1 MALAENNNAKT
12 PDKKPLIFIL
22 ISIALLAGG
31 SIGWIKLKQEQEQK
45 IQQAQTLLTQSCQN
59 NLSGNTNVL
68 DTSKKVGEAS
78 RRLQSVPNLPGLGY
92 QKAQNELANFS
103 TCIKRANATEN
114 FIEAQKMSKKALEV
128 DTQTIF
134 NLQEWQ
140 TINSDLVKAIDLL
153 KTVPPDVTLYNPA
166 QKQFKFYQKKSQ
178 LISQKIQQ
186 EETAVAA
193 FSQAEN
199 LQKQADT
206 MIQNR
211 PKIETLSEAG
221 SKLQDAIKILETIPE
236 ATTVSEKAKE
246 NLSIYGDKLEI
257 IKYRIATKQL
267 QPLLKDFSDFAESV
281 NTRLG
286 YDNYSERIKSL
297 QDSFRNLIKEAPEIK
312 SHPTVKALST
322 ALSKY
327 NDASILWRYCEQG
340 NCSNSFSAG
349 IGILDF
355 REALWIPDSFKI
367 NNALLTKK
375 YKVKTTANIFRRK
388 YFLLN
393 DALSQ
398 IWTQAKQDIQQAEE

>member
-22 ISIALLAGG
+22 ISIALLVGG
-31 SIGWIKLKQEQEQK
+31 SIGWIKLKQEQQKK
-45 IQQAQTLLTQSCQN
+45 IQQAQTLLTQSCQSN
-59 NLSGNTNVL
+59 ISGNTNVL
-68 DTSKKVGEAS
+68 NSSKKVGEAS
-78 RRLQSVPNLPGLGY
+78 RLLQSVPNLPGLDY
-92 QKAQNELANFS
+92 QNAQNELTSFS

-114 FIEAQKMSKKALEV
+114 FVEAQKISKKALEV
-128 DTQTIF
+128 DNQTIF
-134 NLQEWQ
+134 TAQEWQ
-140 TINSDLVKAIDLL
+140 AINSDLAKGIDLL
-153 KTVPPDVTLYNPA
+153 KTVPSDINLYNPA
-166 QKQFKFYQKKSQ
+166 QKQLKLYQKKSQ

-186 EETAVAA
+186 EQTAVTA
-193 FSQAEN
+193 FSQAQD

-236 ATTVSEKAKE
+236 ATTVSDKTKE
-246 NLSIYGDKLEI
+246 NLTIYGDKLEVI
-257 IKYRIATKQL
+257 RYRIATKKL
-267 QPLLKDFSDFAESV
+267 QPLLKDFSDFAASL
-281 NTRLG
+281 NTRMG
-286 YDNYSERIKSL
+286 YENYSEGLKSL
-297 QDSFRNLIKEAPEIK
+297 QASFRNLIQESPEIK
-312 SHPTVKALST
+312 SHPTVKGLST
-322 ALSKY
+322 ALNKY

-355 REALWIPDSFKI
+355 REASWIPDSFKM

-375 YKVKTTANIFRRK
+375 YKVKTTANIFKRK
-388 YFLLN
+388 YFQLN

-398 IWTQAKQDIQQAEE
+398 IWAQAKQDIQQVD

>member
-1 MALAENNNAKT
+1 MALTENNNAKT
-12 PDKKPLIFIL
+12 PDKKTLIFIL
-22 ISIALLAGG
+22 ISLTLLVGG
-31 SIGWIKLKQEQEQK
+31 SIGWIKLKQEQEKK
-45 IQQAQTLLTQSCQN
+45 IQQAQILLTQSCQN

-78 RRLQSVPNLPGLGY
+78 RLLQSLPNLPGLGY
-92 QKAQNELANFS
+92 QNAQNELTNFS
-103 TCIKRANATEN
+103 TCIKRAKATEY
-114 FIEAQKMSKKALEV
+114 FVEAQKISKKALET
-128 DTQTIF
+128 DNQTIF
-134 NLQEWQ
+134 TVQDWQ

-153 KTVPPDVTLYNPA
+153 KTIPPDVNFYNSA
-166 QKQFKFYQKKSQ
+166 QKQIKLYQKKSQ

-186 EETAVAA
+186 EQAAVTA
-193 FSQAEN
+193 FSQAED

-211 PKIETLSEAG
+211 PKIQTLSEAE
-221 SKLQDAIKILETIPE
+221 SKLQDAIKILESIPE
-236 ATTVSEKAKE
+236 ATTVSDKSKE

-267 QPLLKDFSDFAESV
+267 QPLLKNFSDFAASL
-281 NTRLG
+281 NTRTE
-286 YDNYSERIKSL
+286 YDNYSQRLKTL
-297 QDSFRNLIKEAPEIK
+297 QDSFGNLIKQTPEIK

-322 ALSKY
+322 ALSRY
-327 NDASILWRYCEQG
+327 NDALILWRYCEQG

-355 REALWIPDSFKI
+355 REASWIPDSFKI

-388 YFLLN
+388 YFQLN

-398 IWTQAKQDIQQAEE
+398 IWGQAKQDIQQAEE